1 MEQKSRVLQIWGD
14 NMKIERNTKVQKGSG
29 VLTTSIPQTIS
40 EIMGIERGTPL
51 VWTLTDEGKVTI
63 QKEDLDE

>member
-1 MEQKSRVLQIWGD
+1 
-14 NMKIERNTKVQKGSG
+14 MKIERNTKVQKGSG

-63 QKEDLDE
+63 QKEDPDDE